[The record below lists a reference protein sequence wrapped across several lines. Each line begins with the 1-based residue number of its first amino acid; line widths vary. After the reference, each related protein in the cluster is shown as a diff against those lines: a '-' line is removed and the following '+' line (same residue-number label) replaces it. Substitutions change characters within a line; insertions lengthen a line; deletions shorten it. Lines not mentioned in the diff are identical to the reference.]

1 MKRFHSSIYKK
12 LLTYFMLVSLL
23 PLLVLTL
30 VSYSS
35 SKSAMKGKTLESLNR
50 IVDDRTDSLG
60 RYLKSSVRALD
71 KLSTNPKIAWVME
84 EFEGMS
90 ARGLPEKDRAQY
102 AINKRIV
109 TYHVGAF
116 GYLPIYLF
124 NGNKELVYTAEN
136 TGALMGVRNS
146 KGEGTGPY
154 VNSALMAA
162 VEKTWSDGKVFISP
176 AVQVD
181 GVASVYIAVKYN
193 NPAKI
198 AGVLAFRIPADKF
211 ESFTSRYVGLHQ
223 TGELM
228 LMLRE
233 GQRNYSL
240 ANLRHEVPA
249 YSIEESLGQRLLT
262 DDLLPSGEGSFIDYR
277 GKTVLAVWRYI
288 EELKVAVVVKI
299 DADEIYSSISQDRNL
314 ALVIALLTAISVLLV
329 SMLIARR
336 ISQPIVTLTESAKR
350 LASGDFSG
358 KIPQASDDEVGK
370 LAQSFKK
377 MTESLHQSID
387 EVNEKNRQ
395 LAQSSR
401 LKSEFLANM
410 SHEIRTPMNAIM
422 GMSEF
427 LRGTRLDAEQKELV
441 NVITHSG
448 RSLLTLINDI
458 LDVSK
463 VEAGKLEL
471 HLQAFNFNEW
481 LKALAD
487 SARLSSSS
495 KGLDFSISVD
505 KNMPPYI
512 YADSVRLGQC
522 FNNLISNAVKFT
534 DHGFIKVAV
543 EVLSLTRKGDKES
556 VQLKV
561 SVTDSGI
568 GIEKSQQ
575 KKIFNKFFQADGSA
589 SRLYG
594 GTGLGT
600 TITKQL
606 VNLMGGEIDLESCE
620 GQGSSFWFVVDL
632 EVAQQNDVE
641 ECTAQLA
648 LFAENA
654 LPEPA
659 STCEQTIEDQ
669 VIESRLSV
677 LLVEDNP
684 VNQMVAQGFLK
695 KLGYTKIDK
704 ASDGERALSKML
716 GNHYDL
722 VFMDCQM
729 PVMDGFAA
737 ARAIRLLE
745 GESAKVPII
754 AMTACTMKG
763 DREKCLASGMNDYV
777 AKPLS
782 RKNLK
787 AAIERSLQLPI
798 TPNQTEKEKV
808 ES

>member
-12 LLTYFMLVSLL
+12 ILIYFMLVSLL
-23 PLLVLTL
+23 PLLVLTV
-30 VSYSS
+30 VSYTS
-35 SKSAMKGKTLESLNR
+35 SKAAMKAKTLDSLNR
-50 IVDDRTDSLG
+50 IADDRSDSLE
-60 RYLKSSVRALD
+60 RYLKSAVRALD

-90 ARGLPEKDRAQY
+90 LRGLPEKDKAQY

-109 TYHVGAF
+109 TYHIGAF

-124 NGNKELVYTAEN
+124 NSHKELVYTGEDS
-136 TGALMGVRNS
+136 GALIGIRNG
-146 KGEGTGPY
+146 KGLGTEPY
-154 VNSALMAA
+154 NHSALMAV
-162 VEKTWSDGKVFISP
+162 VEKTWADGRVHMSP
-176 AVQVD
+176 ATQVG

-198 AGVLAFRIPADKF
+198 PGVMAFRISAEKF
-211 ESFTSRYVGLHQ
+211 KSFTERYVGLNE
-223 TGELM
+223 TGELV
-228 LMLRE
+228 LMLRD
-233 GQRNYSL
+233 GQRNFSIGDR
-240 ANLRHEVPA
+240 RHEIPKHLA
-249 YSIEESLGQRLLT
+249 ENSLGQKLLSENF
-262 DDLLPSGEGSFIDYR
+262 LLSGEGEFTDYR
-277 GKTVLAVWRYI
+277 GKNVLAVWRYI
-288 EELKVAVVVKI
+288 ENLDVAALIKI
-299 DADEIYSSISQDRNL
+299 DSDEVYSSISQDRNL
-314 ALVIALLTAISVLLV
+314 ALVIALLTAISVLLL
-329 SMLIARR
+329 SMIIARR

-350 LASGDFSG
+350 LAAGDFSG
-358 KIPQASDDEVGK
+358 KIPQTSDDEVGK

-387 EVNEKNRQ
+387 DVNEKNRQ

-427 LRGTRLDAEQKELV
+427 LQETRLDSEQKELV

-471 HLQAFNFNEW
+471 HLQAFNFTQW
-481 LKALAD
+481 LKSLAD
-487 SARLSSSS
+487 SARLSSNS

-505 KNMPPYI
+505 KKMPPYI

-534 DHGFIKVAV
+534 DNGFIKVAV
-543 EVLSLTRKGDKES
+543 DVLSTDNYGGKPTVKLR
-556 VQLKV
+556 V

-600 TITKQL
+600 TITKKL

-620 GQGSSFWFVVDL
+620 GQGSSFWFIVDL
-632 EVAQQNDVE
+632 EVAQQSDVE

-654 LPEPA
+654 LPEPSA
-659 STCEQTIEDQ
+659 VCEKADENPAAD
-669 VIESRLSV
+669 SGLSV

-695 KLGYTKIDK
+695 KLGYNKVDK
-704 ASDGERALSKML
+704 AGNGEQALVQML
-716 GNHYDL
+716 SNQYDL

-729 PVMDGFAA
+729 PVMDGFSA

-745 GESAKVPII
+745 GEQAKVPIV

-763 DREKCLASGMNDYV
+763 DREKCLESGMNDYV
-777 AKPLS
+777 AKPLNKDS
-782 RKNLK
+782 LK
-787 AAIERSLQLPI
+787 SAIDRCLHVPMKTI
-798 TPNQTEKEKV
+798 TDKEKI

>member
-12 LLTYFMLVSLL
+12 ILTYFMLVSLL
-23 PLLVLTL
+23 PLLVLTV
-30 VSYSS
+30 VSYTS
-35 SKSAMKGKTLESLNR
+35 SKAAMKAKTLESLNR
-50 IVDDRTDSLG
+50 IADDRSDSLE
-60 RYLKSSVRALD
+60 RYLKSAVRALD

-90 ARGLPEKDRAQY
+90 LRGLPEKDRTQY

-109 TYHVGAF
+109 TYHIGAF

-124 NGNKELVYTAEN
+124 NSHKELVYTGEDS
-136 TGALMGVRNS
+136 GALTGIRNG
-146 KGEGTGPY
+146 KGLGTEPY
-154 VNSALMAA
+154 NHSALMAV
-162 VEKTWSDGKVFISP
+162 VEKTWADGRVHISP
-176 AVQVD
+176 ATQV
-181 GVASVYIAVKYN
+181 GEVASVYIAVKYN
-193 NPAKI
+193 NPEKI
-198 AGVLAFRIPADKF
+198 PGVMAFRISAEKF
-211 ESFTSRYVGLHQ
+211 KSFTERYVGLNE
-223 TGELM
+223 TGELV

-233 GQRNYSL
+233 GQRNFSIGDR
-240 ANLRHEVPA
+240 RHEVPK
-249 YSIEESLGQRLLT
+249 YLVENSLGQKLLSENF
-262 DDLLPSGEGSFIDYR
+262 LLSGEGEFTDYR
-277 GKTVLAVWRYI
+277 GKNVLAVWRYI
-288 EELKVAVVVKI
+288 ENLDVAALIKV
-299 DADEIYSSISQDRNL
+299 DSDEVYSSISQDRNL
-314 ALVIALLTAISVLLV
+314 ALVIALLTAISVLLL
-329 SMLIARR
+329 SMIIARR

-350 LASGDFSG
+350 LAAGDFSG
-358 KIPQASDDEVGK
+358 RIPQTSDDEVGK

-387 EVNEKNRQ
+387 DVNEKNRQ

-422 GMSEF
+422 GMSDF
-427 LRGTRLDAEQKELV
+427 LQETHLDSEQKELV

-471 HLQAFNFNEW
+471 HLQAFNFTQW
-481 LKALAD
+481 LKSLAD
-487 SARLSSSS
+487 SARLSSNS

-534 DHGFIKVAV
+534 DSGFIKVAV
-543 EVLSLTRKGDKES
+543 DVLSTDSCGGKPTVKLR
-556 VQLKV
+556 V

-620 GQGSSFWFVVDL
+620 GQGSSFWFIVDL
-632 EVAQQNDVE
+632 EVAQQSDVE

-654 LPEPA
+654 LPEPSA
-659 STCEQTIEDQ
+659 VCEKADENPAAD
-669 VIESRLSV
+669 SGLSV

-695 KLGYTKIDK
+695 KLGYNKVDK
-704 ASDGERALSKML
+704 AGNGEQALVQML
-716 GNHYDL
+716 SNQYDL

-729 PVMDGFAA
+729 PVMDGFSA

-745 GESAKVPII
+745 GEQAKVPIV

-763 DREKCLASGMNDYV
+763 DREKCLESGMNDYV
-777 AKPLS
+777 AKPLNKDS
-782 RKNLK
+782 LK
-787 AAIERSLQLPI
+787 SAIDRCLHVPTKII
-798 TPNQTEKEKV
+798 TDKEKM

>member
-12 LLTYFMLVSLL
+12 ILTYFMLVSLL
-23 PLLVLTL
+23 PLLVLTV
-30 VSYSS
+30 VSYTS
-35 SKSAMKGKTLESLNR
+35 SKAAMKAKTLESLNR
-50 IVDDRTDSLG
+50 IADDRTDSLE
-60 RYLKSSVRALD
+60 RYLKSAVRALD

-90 ARGLPEKDRAQY
+90 QRGLPEKDRAQY

-109 TYHVGAF
+109 TYHIGAF

-124 NGNKELVYTAEN
+124 NSHKELVYTGEGS
-136 TGALMGVRNS
+136 GALTGIRNG
-146 KGEGTGPY
+146 KGLGAESY
-154 VNSALMAA
+154 NHSALMAV
-162 VEKTWSDGKVFISP
+162 VEKTWEDGRVHISP
-176 AVQVD
+176 ATQV
-181 GVASVYIAVKYN
+181 GEVASVYIAVKYN

-198 AGVLAFRIPADKF
+198 PGVMAFRISAEKF
-211 ESFTSRYVGLHQ
+211 KSFTERYVGLNE
-223 TGELM
+223 TGELV

-233 GQRNYSL
+233 GQRNFSIGDR
-240 ANLRHEVPA
+240 RHEVPK
-249 YSIEESLGQRLLT
+249 YLVENSLGQKLLSENF
-262 DDLLPSGEGSFIDYR
+262 LLSGEGEFTDYR
-277 GKTVLAVWRYI
+277 GKNVLAVWRYI
-288 EELKVAVVVKI
+288 ENLDVAALIKV
-299 DADEIYSSISQDRNL
+299 DSDEVYSSISQDRNL
-314 ALVIALLTAISVLLV
+314 ALVIALLTAISVLLL
-329 SMLIARR
+329 SMIIARR

-350 LASGDFSG
+350 LAAGDFSG
-358 KIPQASDDEVGK
+358 KIPQTSDDEVGK

-387 EVNEKNRQ
+387 DVNEKNRQ

-427 LRGTRLDAEQKELV
+427 LQETHLDSEQKELV

-463 VEAGKLEL
+463 VEAGKLGL
-471 HLQAFNFNEW
+471 HLQAFNFTQW
-481 LKALAD
+481 LKSLAD
-487 SARLSSSS
+487 SARLSSNS

-534 DHGFIKVAV
+534 DNGFIKVAV
-543 EVLSLTRKGDKES
+543 DVLSTDNYGGKPTVKLR
-556 VQLKV
+556 V

-620 GQGSSFWFVVDL
+620 GQGSSFWFIVGL
-632 EVAQQNDVE
+632 EVAQQSDVE

-654 LPEPA
+654 LPEPSA
-659 STCEQTIEDQ
+659 VCEKADENPAAD
-669 VIESRLSV
+669 SGLSV

-695 KLGYTKIDK
+695 KLGYNKVDK
-704 ASDGERALSKML
+704 AGNGEQALVQML
-716 GNHYDL
+716 SNQYDL

-729 PVMDGFAA
+729 PVMDGFSA

-745 GESAKVPII
+745 GEQAKVPIV

-763 DREKCLASGMNDYV
+763 DREKCLESGMNDYV
-777 AKPLS
+777 AKPLNKDS
-782 RKNLK
+782 LK
-787 AAIERSLQLPI
+787 SAIDRCLHVPAKII
-798 TPNQTEKEKV
+798 TDKEKM

>member
-35 SKSAMKGKTLESLNR
+35 SKAAMKDKTFESLNR
-50 IVDDRTDSLG
+50 IVDDRTDSLQ
-60 RYLKSSVRALD
+60 RYLNSSVRALD
-71 KLSTNPKIAWVME
+71 RLSNNPKVAWVME

-90 ARGLPEKDRAQY
+90 ARGLPEQDRAQY

-109 TYHVGAF
+109 TYHIGAF

-124 NGNKELVYTAEN
+124 NGERELVYTAEN
-136 TGALMGVRNS
+136 SGALMGIKNNMGV
-146 KGEGTGPY
+146 GTKPY
-154 VNSALMAA
+154 INPVLMKA
-162 VEKTWSDGKVFISP
+162 VEKTWSDSKVYISP
-176 AVQVD
+176 AVKVD

-193 NPAKI
+193 NPANI
-198 AGVLAFRIPADKF
+198 DGVLAVRIPANKF
-211 ESFTSRYVGLHQ
+211 DAFTGRYVGLHK
-223 TGELM
+223 TGEM
-228 LMLRE
+228 IMMLRE
-233 GQRNYSL
+233 GNRNYSL
-240 ANLRHEVPA
+240 SGLRHKTPSYLVEN
-249 YSIEESLGQRLLT
+249 SLEQTLLT
-262 DDLLPSGEGSFIDYR
+262 DNFSLSGEGSFIDYR
-277 GKTVLAVWRYI
+277 GKRVLAVWRYI
-288 EELKVAVVVKI
+288 DELKVAVVVKI

-314 ALVIALLTAISVLLV
+314 ALVIAFLTAISVLLL

-358 KIPQASDDEVGK
+358 KIPDTSDDEVGK

-427 LRGTRLDAEQKELV
+427 LRGTHLDAEQKELV

-495 KGLDFSISVD
+495 KGLDFSITVD
-505 KNMPPYI
+505 KKMPPYI

-534 DHGFIKVAV
+534 EHGFIKVAV
-543 EVLSLTRKGDKES
+543 EVLSLTRKADKES

-620 GQGSSFWFVVDL
+620 GQGSSFWFIVDL
-632 EVAQQNDVE
+632 EVAQQSDVE

-654 LPEPA
+654 LPEA
-659 STCEQTIEDQ
+659 CVSAETKA
-669 VIESRLSV
+669 ESPVAESGLNI

-695 KLGYTKIDK
+695 KLGYSKIDK
-704 ASDGERALSKML
+704 ANDGEQALSKML
-716 GNHYDL
+716 GNNYDL

-745 GESAKVPII
+745 GKNATVPII

-763 DREKCLASGMNDYV
+763 DREKCLDSGMNDYV

-782 RKNLK
+782 RKSLK
-787 AAIERSLQLPI
+787 AAIERSLQTSKIPSQVE
-798 TPNQTEKEKV
+798 NEKTEL
-808 ES
+808 

>member
-23 PLLVLTL
+23 PLLVLTV

-35 SKSAMKGKTLESLNR
+35 SKSAMKDKTLESLNR
-50 IVDDRTDSLG
+50 IVDDRTDSLD
-60 RYLKSSVRALD
+60 RYFKSSVRALD
-71 KLSTNPKIAWVME
+71 KLSTNPKIAWVMQ

-90 ARGLPEKDRAQY
+90 ARGLPEKDRSQY

-116 GYLPIYLF
+116 SYLPIYLF
-124 NGNKELVYTAEN
+124 NGNKELVYTGEDA
-136 TGALMGVRNS
+136 GALMGVSNV
-146 KGEGTGPY
+146 KGEGVESYINP
-154 VNSALMAA
+154 VLMAA
-162 VEKTWSDGKVFISP
+162 VEETWSDGEVVISP
-176 AVQVD
+176 AVHVN
-181 GVASVYIAVKYN
+181 GVVSVYVAVKYN

-198 AGVLAFRIPADKF
+198 SGVLAFRIPANKF
-211 ESFTSRYVGLHQ
+211 ESFTNRYVGLHE

-228 LMLRE
+228 LMLRD
-233 GQRNYSL
+233 GKRNYSL
-240 ANLRHEVPA
+240 AKRRHEVPA
-249 YSIEESLGQRLLT
+249 YSVENSLGQKLLT
-262 DDLLPSGEGSFIDYR
+262 DELLPSGEGRFIDYR

-299 DADEIYSSISQDRNL
+299 DADEIYLSISQDRNL
-314 ALVIALLTAISVLLV
+314 ALIIALLTAISVLLL

-358 KIPQASDDEVGK
+358 KIPQAPDDEVGK

-387 EVNEKNRQ
+387 QVNEKNRQ
-395 LAQSSR
+395 LAQGSR

-495 KGLDFSISVD
+495 KGLEFSISVD

-534 DHGFIKVAV
+534 DRGFIKVSV
-543 EVLSLTRKGDKES
+543 EVLSLTRKMDKQN

-620 GQGSSFWFVVDL
+620 GQGSSFWFVVEL

-659 STCEQTIEDQ
+659 GSCEQKIEDQ
-669 VIESRLSV
+669 VVESALSV

-695 KLGYTKIDK
+695 KLGYTKVDK
-704 ASDGERALSKML
+704 ANDGEQALTKML

-745 GESAKVPII
+745 GESSAVPII

-787 AAIERSLQLPI
+787 AAIERSLKVSI
-798 TPNQTEKEKV
+798 TPTESEKV

>member
-23 PLLVLTL
+23 PLLVLML

-35 SKSAMKGKTLESLNR
+35 SKAAMKDKTLDSLNR
-50 IVDDRTDSLG
+50 IADDRTDSLG
-60 RYLKSSVRALD
+60 RYIKSAERALD
-71 KLSTNPKIAWVME
+71 KLSTNPKVAWVMQ
-84 EFEGMS
+84 EFEAMS
-90 ARGLPEKDRAQY
+90 EQGLAEKDKARY

-109 TYHVGAF
+109 TYHIGAF

-124 NGNKELVYTAEN
+124 NGDKELVYTGEDS
-136 TGALMGVRNS
+136 GALAAVKNS
-146 KGEGTGPY
+146 KGLGTEPY
-154 VNSALMAA
+154 INSALTAA
-162 VEKTWSDGKVFISP
+162 VEKTWLNGKVIVSP
-176 AVQVD
+176 VVQVN
-181 GVASVYIAVKYN
+181 GQASLYIAVKYN
-193 NPAKI
+193 NSANIP
-198 AGVLAFRIPADKF
+198 GVMAFRISADKF
-211 ESFTSRYVGLHQ
+211 RSFTDRYVGLHK
-223 TGELM
+223 TGELV
-228 LMLRE
+228 LMLQN
-233 GQRNYSL
+233 GDRNYSVSER
-240 ANLRHEVPA
+240 RHDSPA
-249 YSIEESLGQRLLT
+249 KTIDNALGQKLFT
-262 DDLLPSGEGSFIDYR
+262 PSFSYQGEGEFVDYR
-277 GKTVLAVWRYI
+277 GKSVLAVWRYI
-288 EELKVAVVVKI
+288 EDLDMAAMVKV
-299 DADEIYSSISQDRNL
+299 DADEVYSSISKDRNL
-314 ALVIALLTAISVLLV
+314 ALIIALLTAISVLLL
-329 SMLIARR
+329 SMIIARR
-336 ISQPIVTLTESAKR
+336 FSKPIVTLTESAER

-358 KIPQASDDEVGK
+358 KIPETSDDEVGK
-370 LAQSFKK
+370 LAKSFKK
-377 MTESLHQSID
+377 MTDSLHQSID
-387 EVNEKNRQ
+387 DVNEKNRQ

-427 LRGTRLDAEQKELV
+427 LQGTRLDSEQKELV

-471 HLQAFNFNEW
+471 HLQAFNFTEW

-487 SARLSSSS
+487 SARLSSSN
-495 KGLDFSISVD
+495 KGLEFSISVD

-534 DHGFIKVAV
+534 DHGFIRV
-543 EVLSLTRKGDKES
+543 EVDVLSQTRKLDKES

-575 KKIFNKFFQADGSA
+575 GKIFNKFFQADGSA

-632 EVAQQNDVE
+632 EVAQKSDVE

-654 LPEPA
+654 LPEPVV
-659 STCEQTIEDQ
+659 SCEQAFEDQ
-669 VIESRLSV
+669 VGDSGLSV

-704 ASDGERALSKML
+704 ANDGEQALTKML
-716 GNHYDL
+716 ANHYDL

-745 GESAKVPII
+745 GDNSTVPII

-782 RKNLK
+782 RQNLK
-787 AAIERSLQLPI
+787 AAIERSLQALI
-798 TPNQTEKEKV
+798 TPIQIEKENV